1 MKRISLLLVVLLLVL
16 TGCKKDEEVNTVRD
30 HFIVDQENRME
41 YLNIDVDFS
50 KQTSGDKMYLTVKA
64 TISIKPNYQ
73 GGNVDVTLEMKANQ
87 NVLSSLD
94 FTIDS
99 NETFVK
105 RIEYNTST
113 NIGNMILTTLNYGVY
128 NVIGSVYTERTIN
141 NETSNIPHYLIQPR
155 FNY

>member
-1 MKRISLLLVVLLLVL
+1 MKKISLLLVVLLLVL
-16 TGCKKDEEVNTVRD
+16 TGCKKDEEINTVRD
-30 HFIVDQENRME
+30 HFIVNQENRME
-41 YLNIDVDFS
+41 YLDIDVDFS
-50 KQTSGDKMYLTVKA
+50 KQTSGDKMYLTVIA

-73 GGNVDVTLEMKANQ
+73 GGNVDITLEMKTNQ

-128 NVIGSVYTERTIN
+128 NVIGSVYAERTIN
-141 NETSNIPHYLIQPR
+141 NETSNIPHYLIQPK